1 MVSCEPGRDVDARRR
16 TAELPLPPKVA
27 HAVGLALRG
36 WILRTRRQL
45 GSNRRR
51 KPCGSTVP
59 ATRVDRTPASWPLA
73 VATDTARTVASPPG
87 PRTPGGGRRRSKCP
101 SQPSAAVS
109 PRQRRSTDAGVPS
122 LGGLRPRPSQLPG
135 LRRCTPSRRRHR
147 RAQHRPRPRKPVSK
161 PRRHRSVDESARGRS
176 SGPEANWP
184 LGRHSGSPD
193 GHPLAPHER
202 LRQKTTTPT
211 RRWPPSVAQTWTS
224 SRSLAQ
230 TRTSSGDQSKRA
242 ECRRPGDPVDL
253 EAEVSLV
260 GLDGLLRAGSELAVD
275 VQLIASR
282 AQRLLETSHV
292 LADVVALA
300 AAGC

>member
-1 MVSCEPGRDVDARRR
+1 MVSCEPVRDVDARRR

-36 WILRTRRQL
+36 WILRTRGPL
-45 GSNRRR
+45 GSSRRR

-122 LGGLRPRPSQLPG
+122 LGGLRPRPCQLPG

-147 RAQHRPRPRKPVSK
+147 RAQHRPRPRKLCRSPGGTEASTNRRVVEALDPRPTGRWGDTAGALTATPSPLTNGYDRRPQ
-161 PRRHRSVDESARGRS
+161 PRRVGGLRQLHRRGHRAGRSHRPGRRQGISPSERSVAGPAIPSTSRPRS
-176 SGPEANWP
+176 
-184 LGRHSGSPD
+184 
-193 GHPLAPHER
+193 
-202 LRQKTTTPT
+202 
-211 RRWPPSVAQTWTS
+211 RW
-224 SRSLAQ
+224 
-230 TRTSSGDQSKRA
+230 
-242 ECRRPGDPVDL
+242 
-253 EAEVSLV
+253 
-260 GLDGLLRAGSELAVD
+260 
-275 VQLIASR
+275 
-282 AQRLLETSHV
+282 
-292 LADVVALA
+292 
-300 AAGC
+300 